1 MAIIWCSSR
10 SCTLGRNVS
19 ALFLPGFCFRLRLS
33 RAPQPSG
40 RLAAETTAPTS
51 VPKPLVRRCAKEVF
65 SLSGINRR
73 LAGLHNCFPEIFHP
87 VKFLRCSDILF
98 APLRVLANSHSTSTF
113 GRAVSGLAV
122 APYPATS
129 ESERSVSFNQL
140 NPKTG
145 HRIKHAKGDTGTA
158 GATAE
163 L

>member
-1 MAIIWCSSR
+1 
-10 SCTLGRNVS
+10 
-19 ALFLPGFCFRLRLS
+19 
-33 RAPQPSG
+33 
-40 RLAAETTAPTS
+40 
-51 VPKPLVRRCAKEVF
+51 
-65 SLSGINRR
+65 
-73 LAGLHNCFPEIFHP
+73 

-113 GRAVSGLAV
+113 GRAVSGLAD

-163 L
+163 LLRTLLPMKKTERLLGVSVSGFVEGETDAPAQIALGLCSTSQPTFHGT